1 MSRPITVRLPE
12 SARLTLDAVV
22 QQTQRSITWLLT
34 EAIYDAG
41 QAYALD
47 PHALDKYLSA
57 DIGVPRRTTFHLSDA
72 ADQVLATL
80 STSAGRRPAEMV
92 RAAWLHFTT
101 KYSVEEITAFA
112 GAVRPAV
119 GGVA

>member
-57 DIGVPRRTTFHLSDA
+57 DIGVGTCIYTFMFVVYKILI
-72 ADQVLATL
+72 
-80 STSAGRRPAEMV
+80 G
-92 RAAWLHFTT
+92 
-101 KYSVEEITAFA
+101 
-112 GAVRPAV
+112 
-119 GGVA
+119 